1 MNSREEFE
9 KWATANT
16 IIRNFTRREDGGYY
30 AATLD
35 YRWVSWKASRQALDD
50 EHEPLYIVLANEESG
65 HEWVFVDIETEDGR
79 SVSAGER
86 EPHSC
91 GVRVGPFYTRPARAD
106 DEQE

>member
-1 MNSREEFE
+1 MRSREDFEQEFLSQYVE
-9 KWATANT
+9 FV
-16 IIRNFTRREDGGYY
+16 RFGSGEYMDDFLQY
-30 AATLD
+30 
-35 YRWVSWKASRQALDD
+35 SWLGWQAGRKALDD
-50 EHEPLYIVLANEESG
+50 DHEPLYIVLANEEPG
-65 HEWVFVDIETEDGR
+65 HEWVFVEIETEDGR